1 MEPKLRLPEFKN
13 LYQALRRGIPWVD
26 HLILGLLFYLE
37 EYFLN
42 ARIEDEVTKAIEEYE
57 EIDSPIVALP
67 EPLYSEVDS
76 PTSVLLPEMR
86 LQAPW
91 RRD

>member
-1 MEPKLRLPEFKN
+1 VEAKLRLPEFKN
-13 LYQALRRGIPWVD
+13 LFSQLKRGIPWVD
-26 HLILGLLFYLE
+26 HLILGLLVWLE

-42 ARIEDEVTKAIEEYE
+42 ARIENEVSKAVEEYE
-57 EIDSPIVALP
+57 LLDPPIVSLP
-67 EPLYSEVDS
+67 KPLYSEVDS
-76 PTSVLLPEMR
+76 PTSELLPEMR

>member
-13 LYQALRRGIPWVD
+13 LYQSLRRGIPWVD
-26 HLILGLLFYLE
+26 HLLLGLLVWLE

-42 ARIEDEVTKAIEEYE
+42 ARIENEVDKAVEEYE
-57 EIDSPIVALP
+57 QIDSPVVSLP
-67 EPLYSEVDS
+67 QPLYSEKPS
-76 PTSVLLPEMR
+76 ETSIKLPEMR